1 MKAQT
6 LFCYTCDSREMHR
19 PLADD
24 EKSWLRGKTGRMKVD
39 EFFMC
44 EAPECRNVRSG
55 YVKRPFNPVIRIPA
69 P

>member
-6 LFCYTCDSREMHR
+6 LFCYTCNSDEMHR
-19 PLADD
+19 PLTDD
-24 EKSWLRGKTGRMKVD
+24 EKSWLRGETGRAKVD

-44 EAPECRNVRSG
+44 EAPTCRNVRSG
-55 YVKRPFNPVIRIPA
+55 YVKRPFHPVIRIPV